1 MEVKEEEM
9 MQDKNR
15 SPQKKGWM
23 SYIQRTDL
31 HEAFRHRAIVHTQ
44 L

>member
-9 MQDKNR
+9 MQDKKQTNLFL
-15 SPQKKGWM
+15 G
-23 SYIQRTDL
+23 YIQRTDL